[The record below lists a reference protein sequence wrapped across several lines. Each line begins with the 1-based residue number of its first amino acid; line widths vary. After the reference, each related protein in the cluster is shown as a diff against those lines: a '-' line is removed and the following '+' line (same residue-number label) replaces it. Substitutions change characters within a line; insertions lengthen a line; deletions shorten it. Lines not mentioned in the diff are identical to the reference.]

1 MLKLKLQSFGHLMQ
15 RTGLIWKDPD
25 AGKEWRWEEMGTTDD
40 EMVGWHH
47 WFKCEEAPGV
57 GDGQGSLACCSP
69 WGRKESDMTEQLNW
83 TELTHK
89 INLTIWIYK
98 MNSYLLCRDLPRL
111 AVSNDLISFLKYKK
125 ETKEKNVDTASVYS
139 QIRQYKLNIFFKKLD
154 SFVSNP

>member
-1 MLKLKLQSFGHLMQ
+1 
-15 RTGLIWKDPD
+15 
-25 AGKEWRWEEMGTTDD
+25 
-40 EMVGWHH
+40 
-47 WFKCEEAPGV
+47 
-57 GDGQGSLACCSP
+57 
-69 WGRKESDMTEQLNW
+69 
-83 TELTHK
+83 
-89 INLTIWIYK
+89 